1 MYNLKGVISPMN
13 DIDEVNEIKS
23 SIAEYMINQEG
34 FAPLGGRSHYTH
46 TCLVEVYLNAKT
58 TRQ

>member
-1 MYNLKGVISPMN
+1 MN
-13 DIDEVNEIKS
+13 EIDEVDDIKS

-34 FAPLGGRSHYTH
+34 FAPLGGVHTTH
-46 TCLVEVYLNAKT
+46 IPVFIEVHLNAKT

>member
-13 DIDEVNEIKS
+13 DNNEVNEIKS

-34 FAPLGGRSHYTH
+34 FAPLGGVHTTH
-46 TCLVEVYLNAKT
+46 IPVLLKFT
-58 TRQ
+58 